1 MHADGANQQMLAQS
15 NQVQFMSSQEHLS
28 GMGEMSGAKQIVG
41 NAANRITS
49 TERFQNNNVSS
60 SNPKK
65 AIVTPRQNQLKS
77 FKNSNEPD
85 VMAVIQNP

>member
-1 MHADGANQQMLAQS
+1 M
-15 NQVQFMSSQEHLS
+15 S
-28 GMGEMSGAKQIVG
+28 GMGGEHQGKQMGG

-77 FKNSNEPD
+77 FKNGNDAHLASGPEM
-85 VMAVIQNP
+85 MAAIQNPQ